1 MLSSAR
7 GRALSCAF
15 NRSVHRSR
23 NHKSLLGSCS
33 SFTFPVA
40 CAPVRN
46 SSCKT
51 LESFATVDPE
61 TLSGEKPYQVYNLVK
76 GGWTLPKSS
85 VTIPDPL
92 NGKPFLQLPDTQA
105 DEIGPYVEALKAVP
119 KSGLHNPFKVC
130 AREEIIL
137 G

>member
-1 MLSSAR
+1 VTRFKQTSPPPPLPPSRPPSFPPSSTP
-7 GRALSCAF
+7 
-15 NRSVHRSR
+15 
-23 NHKSLLGSCS
+23 LLLL
-33 SFTFPVA
+33 A
-40 CAPVRN
+40 
-46 SSCKT
+46 
-51 LESFATVDPE
+51 
-61 TLSGEKPYQVYNLVK
+61 VK